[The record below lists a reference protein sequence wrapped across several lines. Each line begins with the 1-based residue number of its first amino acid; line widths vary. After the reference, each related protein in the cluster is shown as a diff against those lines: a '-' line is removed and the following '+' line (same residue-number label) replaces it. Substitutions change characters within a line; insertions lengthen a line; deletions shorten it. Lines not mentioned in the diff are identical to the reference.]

1 MEKVPLH
8 GHRSKKEGVTLVEA
22 LVAIAIVV
30 IVSAA
35 ATSVAVYSS
44 NAINNATVRR
54 FFQNEIDTISGL
66 YLTYE
71 GADFPNAM
79 NDFCGVSQ
87 ESADGT
93 YYYYYT
99 SAFTKEGTEE
109 AHVYK
114 LELVFH
120 LPKLTLVSSY
130 SDGTAIYSRE
140 VSR

>member
-71 GADFPNAM
+71 GADFSNAM
-79 NDFCGVSQ
+79 NDFCGVLQ
-87 ESADGT
+87 ETTDGI

-99 SAFTKEGTEE
+99 GAFVNEGTEE
-109 AHVYK
+109 SHAYK

-120 LPKLTLVSSY
+120 SPKLTLVSSY
-130 SDGTAIYSRE
+130 KDGTAIYTRE